1 MQWKP
6 IDLVGIIGAATL
18 LFGVWRT
25 TSGKWK
31 GTGLH
36 YELDNLIGAI
46 LMSIY
51 AYGKGAYVSIV
62 LNVIW
67 AIVAF
72 RGVSSYAERKLLHKK
87 SFRLKRRTVQAKR
100 S

>member
-6 IDLVGIIGAATL
+6 IDFVGVIGAMTL

-72 RGVSSYAERKLLHKK
+72 RGVSSYAERKLMRNKSNIFKK
-87 SFRLKRRTVQAKR
+87 RKVRAR
-100 S
+100 

>member
-6 IDLVGIIGAATL
+6 IDFVGVIGAATL

-25 TSGKWK
+25 TRGKWK
-31 GTGLH
+31 GTGIH
-36 YELDNLIGAI
+36 YELDNLIGAT

-72 RGVSSYAERKLLHKK
+72 RGVSSYAERKLLRSK
-87 SFRLKRRTVQAKR
+87 SFSRARRKAQSKR
-100 S
+100 